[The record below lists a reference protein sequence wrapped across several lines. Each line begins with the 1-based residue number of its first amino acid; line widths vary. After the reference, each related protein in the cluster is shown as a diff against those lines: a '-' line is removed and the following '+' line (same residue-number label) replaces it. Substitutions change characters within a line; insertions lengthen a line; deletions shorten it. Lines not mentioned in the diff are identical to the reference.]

1 MRYQLR
7 SYTVLPGRME
17 AFLEVWRNGVVPLRE
32 RFGFQVVAAWLGADD
47 DRFVWVVAHDDDFEA
62 AERAYYAAPER
73 AALDPDPGQL
83 LAHAETTFVRSV
95 TP

>member
-17 AFLEVWRNGVVPLRE
+17 AFLEVWRSGVVPLRE
-32 RFGFQVVAAWLGADD
+32 RFGFEVVAAWLAEDA
-47 DRFVWVVAHDDDFEA
+47 DRFVWVVAHEDFEA

-73 AALDPDPGQL
+73 AALDPDPRGL